1 MTHTFLLE
9 VGLEEMPANVIVN
22 TEKQLVEKTKEY
34 LTNVNL
40 SFGEVKSYS
49 TPRRFSVQIEG
60 LAEKQA
66 DESLT
71 VRGPAKRIAQD
82 DEGNW
87 TKAAIGFS
95 RGQGGSVEDLVIKDE
110 KGEPYVFME
119 KFIPGKTAMEILQG
133 LNEIIQKIEFPK
145 QMKWGNSSYQ
155 YIRPIHWIV
164 ALLDDEIVPLNVFE
178 VSSDRKT
185 KGHRFLGKDMEI
197 AHAKDYNTSLKEE
210 FVIAEREER
219 KAKIVGQIRSLCEEN
234 NWEVPALDTELLDE
248 VTDLVEYPTASFGEF
263 DADYLDIPETV
274 LETSMIDHQ
283 RYFPVRKADGDKEL
297 LPYFI
302 FVRNGDD
309 NYIDN
314 VARGNEKV
322 LSARLADG
330 RFFYLEDNKFEIT
343 AFVEQLKS
351 IDYHEQLG
359 TIYEKQVRVE
369 NMIEVISEN
378 FGLSDA
384 EVKALVEITSM
395 YKFDLVTQIVDE
407 FPTLQGTIGGV
418 YSSERGVAAEV
429 STAISEQYLPQGQ
442 GDSLPET
449 SLGKYIALMDK
460 LDTLI
465 QFFSIGMIP
474 TGSNDPH
481 ALRRMAIGVV
491 RLVLS
496 FEQNDL
502 KLIELIEQLVE
513 VSDIPEGR
521 QENLNKNI
529 DALVHFI
536 LDRLEQM
543 MRTEYDIAH
552 DVRQAVLGTTDKNL
566 TQMIEVAKLLN
577 GQNEKDNY
585 KEVVESITRVLNMT
599 KSNQADGEVNSEL
612 LESDSEKELA
622 AGITELEKVFAVTN
636 NAKERYAAL
645 EEISPLITEFFE
657 HNMIMIDNEELK
669 QNRLILLNKLAGFT
683 SQFADFSQL
692 VI

>member
-9 VGLEEMPANVIVN
+9 VGLEEMPANVIAN
-22 TEKQLVEKTKEY
+22 TEKQLVEKTKAY
-34 LTNVNL
+34 LEDVNL
-40 SFGEVKSYS
+40 SFGEVTSYS
-49 TPRRFSVQIEG
+49 TPRRFSLQIED

-119 KFIPGKTAMEILQG
+119 RFIPGKTAAEILKG
-133 LNEIIQKIEFPK
+133 LDEIIQNIEFSK
-145 QMKWGNSSYQ
+145 QMKWGNFSYQ
-155 YIRPIHWIV
+155 FIRPIHWIV
-164 ALLDDEIVPLNVFE
+164 ALLDNEIVPLNVFE
-178 VSSDRKT
+178 VSSYRKT
-185 KGHRFLGKDMEI
+185 KGHRFLGKDIEI

-219 KAKIVGQIRSLCEEN
+219 KAMIVDQIKTLCEKN
-234 NWEVPALDTELLDE
+234 NWVVPALDTELLDE

-263 DADYLDIPETV
+263 DVEYLDIPETV

-302 FVRNGDD
+302 FVRNGDA

-314 VARGNEKV
+314 VAKGNEKV

-330 RFFYLEDNKFEIT
+330 RFFYLEDKKTEIT
-343 AFVEQLKS
+343 SFVEKLKR

-369 NMIEVISEN
+369 NMIEVISKN
-378 FGLSDA
+378 FGLTVV
-384 EVKALVEITSM
+384 EVKSLKEIASI

-418 YSSERGVAAEV
+418 YASERGIAEEV

-491 RLVLS
+491 RLILS
-496 FEQNDL
+496 FDHNGL
-502 KLIELIEQLVE
+502 NLIDFIKQLVK
-513 VSDIPEGR
+513 VSDIPEER
-521 QENLNKNI
+521 QENLRKNI
-529 DALVHFI
+529 DALSHFI

-543 MRTEYDIAH
+543 MRVEYAIAH
-552 DVRQAVLGTTDKNL
+552 DVRQAVLGTSDKNL
-566 TQMIEVAKLLN
+566 TQMLEVAKLLN
-577 GQNEKDNY
+577 DQKDKANY
-585 KEVVESITRVLNMT
+585 KGVVESITRVLNMT
-599 KSNQADGEVNSEL
+599 KSNKVNGEINPEL
-612 LESDSEKELA
+612 LDSDSEKKLA
-622 AGITELEKVFAVTN
+622 TAFTKLKKVFTKTN
-636 NAKERYAAL
+636 DAKERYEVL
-645 EEISPLITEFFE
+645 EEVSPVITEFFE
-657 HNMIMIDNEELK
+657 HNMIMVDDEELK
-669 QNRLILLNKLAGFT
+669 QNRLILLNKLAGLT